1 MRIDSTKF
9 SKKKKYKL
17 FRMMKNI
24 IILTIFLFIVIL
36 GFFEIYNLT
45 KTSFAFANGSN
56 KSQLEKN
63 RDSDGAE
70 KLTERLK
77 DEIIYSQG
85 LEVRFH
91 KAVVDND
98 KIIVVGT
105 ILENAENKYD
115 ILILSFDKHGNK
127 QWETK
132 FGGRGDDWGYDIVE
146 TSDGKYLVVATTSSK
161 EYNVKG
167 RYDALVIKIGKD
179 GNVIWHKTYGG
190 PDWDRTYK
198 IVKLNAGYVI
208 VGDNFM
214 KGGDVTENFGEHDF
228 WIVKIDEDGK
238 IIWDKSF
245 GGIRWD
251 RAYSADYNE
260 KSNTVFV
267 AGSSNSFTNGINYDG
282 YVVAYNTDG
291 KELWKSLLTNSRTIW
306 PFDIS
311 LTDDAIYIAGYAVEE
326 NNKEKAF
333 ISKLSK
339 LGEVIFVHTFGENCR
354 IQSIKAVKNNDK
366 TIIYFSG
373 YKDIENTKKPWAGQV
388 VVSEDNLS
396 NLSENI
402 INSEYGFYFSTSL
415 YNELVLYAGSIQIN
429 GKMAGII
436 KIFQK

>member
-1 MRIDSTKF
+1 
-9 SKKKKYKL
+9 
-17 FRMMKNI
+17 MKNT
-24 IILTIFLFIVIL
+24 IILIISLFIVLL
-36 GFFEIYNLT
+36 GFFGIYNLT
-45 KTSFAFANGSN
+45 KTPLIFANGGN

-63 RDSDGAE
+63 RDTNGTE
-70 KLTERLK
+70 KLTEKFK

-91 KAVVDND
+91 KAIADNE
-98 KIIVVGT
+98 KIIAVGT
-105 ILENAENKYD
+105 ILENVENKYD
-115 ILILSFDKHGNK
+115 ILIVSFDKLGNK
-127 QWETK
+127 LWETK
-132 FGGRGDDWGYDIVE
+132 VGGRGDDWGYDIVE
-146 TSDGKYLVVATTSSK
+146 TGDGNYLVVATTSSK
-161 EYNVKG
+161 EYNAKG
-167 RYDALVIKIGKD
+167 RYDAFVIKIGKD
-179 GNVIWHKTYGG
+179 GKVIWHKTYGG
-190 PDWDRTYK
+190 PDWDRAYK
-198 IVKLNAGYVI
+198 IVKVKAGYVF

-228 WIVKIDEDGK
+228 WIVKINEDGK

-251 RAYSADYNE
+251 RAYSVDYDE
-260 KSNTVFV
+260 KSTTVFV

-291 KELWKSLLTNSRTIW
+291 KELWKGLLTNSKAIW
-306 PFDIS
+306 PLDIS
-311 LTDDAIYIAGYAVEE
+311 LTDEAIYIAGYAVEE

-339 LGEVIFVHTFGENCR
+339 LGEVSFVHTFGENCR

-366 TIIYFSG
+366 TTIYFSG

-388 VVSEDNLS
+388 VISEDNLS
-396 NLSENI
+396 KSVLSEHI
-402 INSEYGFYFSTSL
+402 ANSEYGFYFSTSL
-415 YNELVLYAGSIQIN
+415 YNELVLYAGSMQIN